1 MRKPAYCCFQ
11 RLTTW
16 GEGGGS
22 VVACV
27 KEIGALLVKGFQRH
41 NSGKTY
47 GKYEQQFEKLS
58 VMVC

>member
-1 MRKPAYCCFQ
+1 MGRGG
-11 RLTTW
+11 

-27 KEIGALLVKGFQRH
+27 KERGTLLVKGFQRH
-41 NSGKTY
+41 NSGKTD
-47 GKYEQQFEKLS
+47 GKHEQQFEKLS